1 MEEKKCCPTCGQKI
15 RDKATSSLTDKE
27 RLDACILVFKESG
40 RTRIPAEALVSL
52 ALNKC
57 SFDVGAF
64 NVEHAAMVAFIRE
77 SNWFVSFKGKGGG
90 IELAPN
96 A

>member
-15 RDKATSSLTDKE
+15 REKATSSLTDKE
-27 RLDACILVFKESG
+27 RLDACVSVFKETG
-40 RTRIPAEALVSL
+40 RSRIGAEALVSL
-52 ALNKC
+52 ALHKC
-57 SFDVGAF
+57 TFDVNAF

-77 SNWFVSFKGKGGG
+77 SGMFVSFKGKSGG
-90 IELAPN
+90 IELAPS